1 MNHYKNIKNTNI
13 KDKILFIRSDM
24 NVPLTIEGN
33 IADDTRIKASIETIQ
48 YALTQNAKIVLAT
61 HLGRPKEGERANKL
75 TSVKKISQRLAQLLN
90 MQQIPVINYDE
101 RPNWQESPIY
111 MLENVRLNKG
121 EKENSQELS
130 KQYGELA
137 DIFVHDA
144 FATAHRKES
153 STYGVA
159 NFTKDKC
166 SGLLFEQE
174 YQALSKV
181 LNSSGTKMAII
192 GGSKV
197 STKLSVLKNLAS
209 KVDYLCLGGGILN
222 TFLMAK
228 GFNIGKSLC
237 EPDML
242 DEVKEITT
250 IINDKKGHIL
260 FPELVITVNEF
271 SPKATASIKHINNIK
286 NEDII
291 IDIAPESAQKIA
303 EIIHNMDLIIWNGPL
318 GIFEWDIASDGT
330 KIIGGGIA
338 SSTAYSVAGGG
349 DSIAAINKFHLSGID
364 YISTAGG
371 AMLEF
376 LGGSSLPGVEIISK

>member
-1 MNHYKNIKNTNI
+1 MNHYKNIKNTDI

-24 NVPLTIEGN
+24 NVPLTPEGT
-33 IADDTRIKASIETIQ
+33 IADDTRIKASIETIK
-48 YALTQNAKIVLAT
+48 YALAQNAKIVLAT
-61 HLGRPKEGERANKL
+61 HLGRPKEGDEVNDL
-75 TSVKKISQRLAQLLN
+75 TSVKEISKRLAQLLN
-90 MQQIPVINYDE
+90 MKQVPIINYNE
-101 RPNWQESPIY
+101 IPNWQESSIY
-111 MLENVRLNKG
+111 MLENVRLNIG
-121 EKENSQELS
+121 EKTNSQTLS
-130 KQYGELA
+130 KQYGKLA

-159 NFTKDKC
+159 DYTKEKC

-181 LNSSGTKMAII
+181 INACGTKMAII

-197 STKLSVLKNLAS
+197 STKLAILKNLAN

-222 TFLMAK
+222 TFLMAN
-228 GFNIGKSLC
+228 GFNIGKSLS
-237 EPDML
+237 EPEML
-242 DEVKEITT
+242 NEVKEIIT
-250 IINDKKGHIL
+250 IINNKKGHIL
-260 FPELVITVNEF
+260 FPELVITVTEF
-271 SPKATASIKHINNIK
+271 SPAATASIKHINSIE

-303 EIIHNMDLIIWNGPL
+303 EKIYNMDLIIWNGPL
-318 GIFEWDIASDGT
+318 GIFEWDIASSGT
-330 KIIGGGIA
+330 KIIGESIA
-338 SSTAYSVAGGG
+338 SSQAYSVAGGG
-349 DSIAAINKFHLSGID
+349 DSVAAINKFQISGIN

-376 LGGSSLPGVEIISK
+376 LGGDQLPGVEILSK